1 VQGQLGALRVPVL
14 AECRSVAEAAAWLK
28 EQGVALR

>member
-1 VQGQLGALRVPVL
+1 VPVL